1 MLRYWLWSSK
11 INKSEISHNYF
22 TYPLAKSYEQNKNK
36 INSSDGLG
44 NLFTRTDSNIR
55 RRKLNVFGPE
65 MSTYY
70 AFFSSRLLQVSDLSS
85 NKVYRFCHKIIQLI
99 IITKDDERKVEQIL
113 SPKSFKS
120 KIKILIAK
128 YIVTFNSY
136 ENIKFWHK

>member
-1 MLRYWLWSSK
+1 M
-11 INKSEISHNYF
+11 E
-22 TYPLAKSYEQNKNK
+22 
-36 INSSDGLG
+36 
-44 NLFTRTDSNIR
+44 
-55 RRKLNVFGPE
+55 
-65 MSTYY
+65 
-70 AFFSSRLLQVSDLSS
+70 VSDLCS
-85 NKVYRFCHKIIQLI
+85 NKEYRFCHKIIQLI